1 MVTLLRRELSS
12 LSLWAG
18 TYAIA
23 FGFIIISGVFFINLV
38 STNNSADLASYFA
51 NIVNLFGLICPVLA
65 ARALAEERASGALL
79 VTLAWPVPRWALILS
94 KFVANTLFTWLLAS
108 ISWIYYAQLNSYAE
122 PDRARAFGGWLGVL
136 LVVMLFN
143 AISLAVCSRTATSAS
158 GAFLSFVVLLF
169 FLVEHFLPESFRHH
183 LDQFAPFDHLDPMLR
198 GIIYYSDVLYFVVLS
213 LAGLGMAL
221 YAISRRRAGTD
232 RQVIVRR
239 VLAVVAVVF
248 VFLAT
253 PGIADAA
260 DGQIDLTPQK
270 RETVS
275 DATKEVIKKVGN
287 VPITLTAFTADI
299 SQGAARVRSTVREYA
314 AAGANIKGVIIDPD
328 ISPAQAAGSGITDY
342 DTYLLQ
348 VGDKKQEIDDL
359 VESTVTSGISLLGQ
373 KNPPVAC
380 FVQGHGER
388 QFGDPGAEGLT
399 SFAARLRIAGYSPAR
414 LFLAGKGAQDLLH
427 QCKVV
432 VMMGP
437 RTTLLPEEI
446 TLLQTY
452 AEQKGRL
459 ILAADSVRGDIPQL
473 NSLIQPWGLQLSAH
487 AIQDPQSLA
496 DDPNAIVSS
505 RYPTASPIVDV
516 LDHDNT
522 PVIFANTLSIG
533 ESAAASAEGAG
544 QITHLVSSSPKSYQ
558 VDAAGKKIKKSEGE
572 YTLAALTN
580 ATELT
585 GAGTQAVLAST
596 RIAVLGSAAV
606 ASNEYQKAFGDQEFF
621 IRLLQYVAQDDQ
633 IVSAYRDVGA
643 NAQFNITGPQRR
655 TLIRKCVVFPGLA
668 ALVFIPFVLWRL
680 KRG

>member
-1 MVTLLRRELSS
+1 MVTLLKRELSS

-65 ARALAEERASGALL
+65 SRSLAEERASGALL
-79 VTLAWPVPRWALILS
+79 VTLAWPVPRWALVLA
-94 KFVANTLFTWLLAS
+94 KFIANTLFCWLLVS
-108 ISWIYYAQLNSYAE
+108 ISWIYYAQLNSYAN
-122 PDRARAFGGWLGVL
+122 PDRARAFGGWFGML

-143 AISLAVCSRTATSAS
+143 AISLAVCSRTATAAS

-169 FLVEHFLPESFRHH
+169 FLVVRFLPEGFRNH
-183 LDQFAPFDHLDPMLR
+183 LDQFGPFDHLDPMLR
-198 GIIYYSDVLYFVVLS
+198 GIIYYSDVLYFIVLS
-213 LAGLGMAL
+213 AAGLGMAI

-239 VLAVVAVVF
+239 VAAVAAVVF
-248 VFLAT
+248 VFVGT

-260 DGQIDLTPQK
+260 SGQIDLTPQK

-275 DATKEVIKKVGN
+275 EATKQVIKKVGN
-287 VPITLTAFTADI
+287 IPITITAFSPDV
-299 SQGAARVRSTVREYA
+299 SQGAAEVRSTVRKYK
-314 AAGANIKGVIIDPD
+314 AAGANIQGIIIDPD
-328 ISPAQAAGSGITDY
+328 ISPAQAAGSDITDY
-342 DTYLLQ
+342 DTYKLQ
-348 VGDKKQEIDDL
+348 VGDKQQELDDL

-373 KNPPVAC
+373 KDPPVAC

-388 QFGDPGAEGLT
+388 KLEDPGNEGLT
-399 SFAARLRIAGYSPAR
+399 SFAARLRIAGYRPAK
-414 LFLAGKGAQDLLH
+414 LFLTGKGAQDLLH
-427 QCKVV
+427 ECKVV
-432 VMMGP
+432 VLMGP
-437 RTTLLPEEI
+437 RTTLLPAEV
-446 TLLQTY
+446 TLLQDY
-452 AEQKGRL
+452 AKQKGRL
-459 ILAADSVRGDIPQL
+459 IIAADSVRGDIPQI
-473 NSLIQPWGLQLSAH
+473 NQLIQPWGMQVSPH

-496 DDPNAIVSS
+496 DDPAAIVSS

-516 LDHDNT
+516 LDHDDT

-533 ESAAASAEGAG
+533 DSAAANAEGAP

-558 VDAAGKKIKKSEGE
+558 VDDAGKKIKKSDAE
-572 YTLAALTN
+572 YTLAALAN

-585 GAGTQAVLAST
+585 GTGTQAVLAST
-596 RIAVLGSAAV
+596 RIGVLGSAAV

-621 IRLLQYVAQDDQ
+621 IRMLQYVAQDDE

-643 NAQFNITGPQRR
+643 NSQFNITGPQRR
-655 TLIRKCVVFPGLA
+655 TLIKKCVVFPGLA

>member
-1 MVTLLRRELSS
+1 VVTLLKRELTS

-18 TYAIA
+18 TYAVA

-65 ARALAEERASGALL
+65 ARSLAEERASGALM

-94 KFVANTLFTWLLAS
+94 KFIANTLFTWLLVS
-108 ISWIYYAQLNSYAE
+108 ISWIYYAQLNAYAE
-122 PDRARAFGGWLGVL
+122 PDRARAFGGWFGML

-143 AISLAVCSRTATSAS
+143 AISLAVCSRTATAAS

-169 FLVEHFLPESFRHH
+169 FLVVRFLPEGFRNH
-183 LDQFAPFDHLDPMLR
+183 LDQFGPFDHLDPMLR
-198 GIIYYSDVLYFVVLS
+198 GIIYYSDVLYFIVLS
-213 LAGLGMAL
+213 TAGLGMAV

-232 RQVIVRR
+232 RQVIARR
-239 VLAVVAVVF
+239 VAAVAAVVF
-248 VFLAT
+248 VFVGT

-260 DGQIDLTPQK
+260 SGQVDLTPQK

-275 DATKEVIKKVGN
+275 EATKEVIKKVGN
-287 VPITLTAFTADI
+287 VPIRLTAFTADV
-299 SQGAARVRSTVREYA
+299 SQGAAEIRSTVRKYK
-314 AAGANIKGVIIDPD
+314 AAGANIDYKIIDPD
-328 ISPAQAAGSGITDY
+328 ISPALAAASGITDY

-359 VESTVTSGISLLGQ
+359 VESTVTSAISLLGKQ
-373 KNPPVAC
+373 NPPVAC

-388 QFGDPGAEGLT
+388 KLQDPGNEGLT
-399 SFAARLRIAGYSPAR
+399 SFAARLRIAGYMPAQ
-414 LFLAGKGAQDLLH
+414 LFLEGKGAQDLLH
-427 QCKVV
+427 ECKVV
-432 VMMGP
+432 VEMGP
-437 RTTLLPEEI
+437 RTIMRPEEI
-446 TLLQTY
+446 QLLQDY
-452 AEQKGRL
+452 ARQKGRL
-459 ILAADSVRGDIPQL
+459 VLAADSVRGNIPQL
-473 NSLIQPWGLQLSAH
+473 NQLISPWGIQLTANP
-487 AIQDPQSLA
+487 IRDPQSLA
-496 DDPNAIVSS
+496 DDPAAIVSS

-516 LDHDNT
+516 LDHDDT
-522 PVIFANTLSIG
+522 PVIFANTLAVG
-533 ESAAASAEGAG
+533 ESPAANAEGAP

-558 VDAAGKKIKKSEGE
+558 VDAEGKKVKNSEAE

-585 GAGTQAVLAST
+585 GNGTDAVLAST
-596 RIAVLGSAAV
+596 RIGVVGSGSV
-606 ASNEYQKAFGDQEFF
+606 ASNEYQKSFGDQEFM

-633 IVSAYRDVGA
+633 IVSAYREVGA
-643 NAQFNITGPQRR
+643 NSQFNITGPQRR
-655 TLIRKCVVFPGLA
+655 TLIKKCVVFPGLA